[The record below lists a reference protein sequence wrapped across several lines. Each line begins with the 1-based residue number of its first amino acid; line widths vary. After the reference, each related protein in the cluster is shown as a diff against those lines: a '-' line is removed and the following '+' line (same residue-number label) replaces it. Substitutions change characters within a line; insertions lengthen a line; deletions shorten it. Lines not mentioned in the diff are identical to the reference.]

1 MHTLMFTK
9 RSFMLPKLATVWI
22 ILRQV
27 INMFVYRCNKY
38 FIKDL
43 GTLHPFVTF
52 FSLLIQYNAYHR
64 RAEELETIPA
74 VIGRKV
80 EYTLDSLSQASHREK
95 DFIHL
100 HIHTHSQ

>member
-52 FSLLIQYNAYHR
+52 FHCLSNTMLITG
-64 RAEELETIPA
+64 ELETIPA